1 MWSIVA
7 NAMRHATR
15 GNHATLGTTRGN
27 HVSRGTCHDTQVP
40 DRDDSVSIQSEGMS
54 EASVRSLPYSRMSNG
69 SEGMSA
75 AVSLRDL
82 VFCYDHP
89 SPENSEEVP
98 KINSRKVHL
107 KNSEKVLSKE
117 NGRGPPKNGRM
128 VFMMEDQDNN
138 NPYDSSKDNFISHDQ
153 VKSRDH
159 VHTLSFETL
168 KLQGATEK
176 TLSKR
181 VEAKGKEKTDR
192 FHTAK
197 SSHGTYILYVFL
209 FL

>member
-1 MWSIVA
+1 MTGMWSIVA

-15 GNHATLGTTRGN
+15 GSQAT
-27 HVSRGTCHDTQVP
+27 RGTCYDTQVP
-40 DRDDSVSIQSEGMS
+40 DRDDSGSIQSEGMS
-54 EASVRSLPYSRMSNG
+54 EASVGSLSYSRMFNG

-82 VFCYDHP
+82 VFSCEHA

-98 KINSRKVHL
+98 KINSRKVHV
-107 KNSEKVLSKE
+107 KNSEKVISKE

-128 VFMMEDQDNN
+128 VFVMEDQDNN
-138 NPYDSSKDNFISHDQ
+138 NPYESSKDNFISYNQ
-153 VKSRDH
+153 VESRDH
-159 VHTLSFETL
+159 VHTPSVENL

-176 TLSKR
+176 TLGKR